1 MIAKRIDKE
10 LTEALKAKNADKV
23 SCLRMLK
30 SDMKNLA
37 IQKKE
42 ELKEAD
48 IIKVIQKQVKQHKDS
63 IEQFEKGDRNDLAE
77 KEKRELVML
86 EAFLPKQMPKAEL
99 EKLIKGVI
107 AETGPSGK
115 KEMGRVI
122 KEVMAKTK
130 GTADGKTVSQLVSG
144 LLK

>member
-1 MIAKRIDKE
+1 MMQKRIDKE
-10 LTEALKAKNADKV
+10 LTEALKAKNAEKV

-30 SDMKNLA
+30 SDMNNLA
-37 IQKKE
+37 IEKKE

-63 IEQFEKGDRNDLAE
+63 IEQFEKGDRSDLAE
-77 KEKRELVML
+77 KEKRELVIL

-99 EKLIKGVI
+99 EKLIKDVI
-107 AETGPSGK
+107 AETGASSK

>member
-1 MIAKRIDKE
+1 MQKRIDKE
-10 LTEALKAKNADKV
+10 LTEALKAKNAEKV

-30 SDMKNLA
+30 SDMNNLA
-37 IQKKE
+37 IEKKE

-63 IEQFEKGDRNDLAE
+63 IEQFEKGDRSDLAE
-77 KEKRELVML
+77 KEKRELVIL

-99 EKLIKGVI
+99 EKLIKDVI
-107 AETGPSGK
+107 AETGASSK

>member
-1 MIAKRIDKE
+1 MMQKRIDKE
-10 LTEALKAKNADKV
+10 LTEALKAKNAEKV

-30 SDMKNLA
+30 SDMNNLA
-37 IQKKE
+37 IEKKE

-63 IEQFEKGDRNDLAE
+63 IEQFEKGDRSDLAE
-77 KEKRELVML
+77 KVKRELVIL

-99 EKLIKGVI
+99 EKLIKDVI
-107 AETGPSGK
+107 AETGASSK